1 VFEVVDLGDVS
12 DFDEKESTAPGG
24 QVSKS
29 KETETRTSLRGNDRV
44 ASRTVDVRKQ
54 EETFCH
60 LRDMLAI
67 LYSEE
72 HVGESGTCQAQ
83 GLHNRGATAGTSD
96 DPPTIGRGRT
106 GRATKGEPDCHKKN
120 DSCVHLWGGKGVGVV
135 ERNMR
140 SQ

>member
-1 VFEVVDLGDVS
+1 VFEVVGLGDVS

-29 KETETRTSLRGNDRV
+29 KETETRSSLQGNDLV

-60 LRDMLAI
+60 LRDVLAI

-83 GLHNRGATAGTSD
+83 GSHSRGTTAGTGD
-96 DPPTIGRGRT
+96 DPPIIGRGRP
-106 GRATKGEPDCHKKN
+106 GRTTKREPARLPEK
-120 DSCVHLWGGKGVGVV
+120 
-135 ERNMR
+135 
-140 SQ
+140 